1 MNLRV
6 ALRNLARNRWR
17 TALTIG
23 GVAMATGLVI
33 WTASMMHGWMGMMV
47 QAATGAEVGQVQV
60 VTQGWIDDQTIY
72 DSFPADAAL
81 LGKVEAVPAVTGAA
95 PRLIAYGLVGHEKAS
110 QVARLVG
117 VDAEREGRVTTVPGA
132 VREGRWL
139 SASPQAPP
147 AAREVVLGAGL
158 ADRLAV
164 HVGDELVT
172 FLQAADGSMGNDKL
186 RVVGVMHSGSDA
198 IDRSSAFLHIE
209 DVQWLVALDGR
220 VHELLVRAAKGA
232 DLDRVA
238 AGVGAALG
246 DLHGDTEGPA
256 GALVARTWED
266 AVPELAAMVE
276 ASASSMYL
284 IYIIIYLIAALGI
297 LNAQRM
303 SALERRREFG
313 VLLAIGLTPGQLGRL
328 IVSETVIIS
337 TLGAVLGGAL
347 GAAVSLYFA
356 HVGWALGDGASDGSF
371 AYMGVNFTGSLKF
384 IFQWSDVAAQVVLVF
399 FVGLACGLWP
409 ALKSARIHAVRAIA
423 GRS

>member
-1 MNLRV
+1 MNLRI

-33 WTASMMHGWMGMMV
+33 WTASMMHGWLGMMV

-60 VTQGWIDDQTIY
+60 TTQGWIDDGTIY
-72 DSFPADAAL
+72 DSFEVTPEL
-81 LGKVEAVPAVTGAA
+81 LEKTEAVPSVSAAA
-95 PRLIAYGLVGHEKAS
+95 PRLIAYGLVGHEQKS

-117 VDAEREGRVTTVPGA
+117 VDAQREGRVTTVPGG
-132 VREGRWL
+132 VREGAWL
-139 SASPQAPP
+139 SGTPAAPP

-158 ADRLAV
+158 AEQLKV

-186 RVVGVMHSGSDA
+186 RVVGVVHSGSDA
-198 IDRSSAFLHIE
+198 IDRSTAFLHIE
-209 DVQWLVALDGR
+209 DVQWLTALDGR
-220 VHELLVRAAKGA
+220 AHLILVRAAPQA
-232 DLDRVA
+232 DLEQVA

-246 DLHGDTEGPA
+246 ELHGDTDGPA
-256 GALVARTWED
+256 GALVARTWKQ
-266 AVPELAAMVE
+266 AMPDLGAMIDV
-276 ASASSMYL
+276 SANSMYIVYL
-284 IYIIIYLIAALGI
+284 IIYLIAALGI

-356 HVGWALGDGASDGSF
+356 HVGWSLGSGGSDGSF

-384 IFQWSDVAAQVVLVF
+384 IFQWSDVAAQVVVVF

-409 ALKSARIHAVRAIA
+409 AMKSARIQAVRAIA